1 MQYNRGRWAVKRALE
16 FSAIRAGAP
25 RRHSAKRQAMNV
37 SAYIALGSNLG
48 DRRDNL
54 DRALEALGQRPG
66 IAVEKVSRYHETA
79 PIGGPPGQGPFLN
92 AAALIHT
99 ELPPEE
105 LLKALLEIEHS
116 LGRVRQMRHGP
127 RTIDLDL
134 LLHGDTVKSDAGL
147 TVPHPRMHERLF
159 VLEPLAEIAPDARHP
174 IFGKSIAELL
184 GELRGQRAGQRT
196 TDEATRNVREALAAP
211 ASGRGQDGELIG
223 RRALVTGST
232 SGIGRAIALHL
243 SQAGADVIVHGR
255 RLPAAEEV
263 ARQITAAGVRADII
277 LADLRRQDECNRLTN
292 EAWMCWQGIDICVNN
307 AGADTLTG
315 PARHLSFDQKL
326 QELLQVDVTA
336 TAILSR
342 ELGARMKAA
351 GSGVL
356 INIGWDQA
364 SVGMD
369 GDSGQLFAIAKGAVM
384 ALTRSLAVSLAPE
397 VRVNCLAPGWI
408 RTAWG
413 ESASSPW
420 QERVLRETPLG
431 RWGTPEDVARA
442 ALWLASPA
450 AGFITGQIINVN
462 GGAVR

>member
-1 MQYNRGRWAVKRALE
+1 
-16 FSAIRAGAP
+16 
-25 RRHSAKRQAMNV
+25 
-37 SAYIALGSNLG
+37 
-48 DRRDNL
+48 
-54 DRALEALGQRPG
+54 
-66 IAVEKVSRYHETA
+66 
-79 PIGGPPGQGPFLN
+79 
-92 AAALIHT
+92 
-99 ELPPEE
+99 
-105 LLKALLEIEHS
+105 
-116 LGRVRQMRHGP
+116 MRHGP

-134 LLHGDTVKSDAGL
+134 LLYGDRVKSDPGL
-147 TVPHPRMHERLF
+147 TVPHPRMHERVF
-159 VLEPLAEIAPDARHP
+159 VLQPLAEIAPDARHP
-174 IFGKSIAELL
+174 ILAKSVAELL
-184 GELRGQRAGQRT
+184 DELGRRLAGRPAA
-196 TDEATRNVREALAAP
+196 DEASRNRSDTSTARTPEP
-211 ASGRGQDGELIG
+211 AKERDLMG

-232 SGIGRAIALHL
+232 SGIGRAIALEL
-243 SQAGADVIVHGR
+243 SRAGADVIVHGR
-255 RLPAAEEV
+255 CRPAAEEA
-263 ARQITAAGVRADII
+263 AREISAAGVRTHII
-277 LADLRRQDECNRLTN
+277 LADLRQQKECDRLAN
-292 EAWMCWQGIDICVNN
+292 EAWTVWEGIDICVNN

-342 ELGARMKAA
+342 ELGRRMKAA

-364 SVGMD
+364 SVGME

-420 QERVLRETPLG
+420 QERVLRETPLR
-431 RWGTPEDVARA
+431 RWGTPKDVARA
-442 ALWLASPA
+442 AVWLASPA

>member
-1 MQYNRGRWAVKRALE
+1 
-16 FSAIRAGAP
+16 
-25 RRHSAKRQAMNV
+25 MNV
-37 SAYIALGSNLG
+37 SAYIALGSNVG
-48 DRRDNL
+48 DRRDYL
-54 DRALEALGQRPG
+54 DRALQALGHRAG
-66 IAVEKVSRYHETA
+66 ISVEKVSRYYETD
-79 PIGGPPGQGPFLN
+79 PVGGPADQGAYLN
-92 AAALIHT
+92 AAALIRT
-99 ELPPEE
+99 ELPPD
-105 LLKALLEIEHS
+105 ALLNVLLDIERS
-116 LGRVRQMRHGP
+116 LGRVRQEHHGP
-127 RTIDLDL
+127 RTIDMDL
-134 LLHGDTVKSDAGL
+134 LLYGDMVNSDAGL
-147 TVPHPRMHERLF
+147 TVPHPRMHERKF

-174 IFGKSIAELL
+174 VFAKRVADLL
-184 GELRGQRAGQRT
+184 SDLSGPRA
-196 TDEATRNVREALAAP
+196 VRSVAGNAFSHMPGP
-211 ASGRGQDGELIG
+211 ASTPASELAKERVLLG

-232 SGIGRAIALHL
+232 SGIGRAIALEL
-243 SQAGADVIVHGR
+243 SRAGADVIVHGR
-255 RLPAAEEV
+255 RRPSAEDV
-263 ARQITAAGVRADII
+263 ARQISAAGLRTHIV
-277 LADLRRQDECNRLTN
+277 LADLRQKKECDRLGN
-292 EAWMCWQGIDICVNN
+292 EAWSVWDGIDICVNN

-342 ELGARMKAA
+342 ELGGRMKAS

-364 SVGMD
+364 SVGME

-420 QERVLRETPLG
+420 QERVLRETPLR

-450 AGFITGQIINVN
+450 AGFVTGQIINVN